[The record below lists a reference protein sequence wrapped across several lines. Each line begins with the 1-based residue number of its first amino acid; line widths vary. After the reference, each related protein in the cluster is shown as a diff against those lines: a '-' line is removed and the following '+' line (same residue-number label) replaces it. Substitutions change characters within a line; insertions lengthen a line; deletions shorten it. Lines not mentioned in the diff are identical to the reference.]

1 MSSVHTGESADIA
14 AGAPA
19 LTSPRQARLAEQG
32 AAAGLGAGRSRYLV
46 GAVCFAVTAVMLA
59 PLILSFF
66 ASIKSPAESS
76 QVPPNYL
83 PHTFSIANYDRIY
96 HFQAGLPTYLSNSVG
111 VAALTILFCLVLA
124 VPAGYGLARFKVPGK
139 EAWFILLLA
148 GMMIPYQALLTP
160 LYLMFSKLGL
170 ANTHLGL
177 AIIHTLLQLPFSVY
191 VMRHAFEAVPNELE
205 EAAVMD
211 GCNSFQ
217 VLWRVL
223 LPVVKAG
230 VVTVVLFAF
239 ITSWNEFLAALIF
252 MNKETRFTVPIW
264 TVSVRTGR
272 LGAVDWGALQASIVI
287 AILPCI
293 AVYVMLQRY
302 YVSGFTSGA
311 IK

>member
-1 MSSVHTGESADIA
+1 MSADIA
-14 AGAPA
+14 ADAPA
-19 LTSPRQARLAEQG
+19 TTQWGRTGEQSVAVG
-32 AAAGLGAGRSRYLV
+32 SGAGDRRYLI
-46 GAVCFAVTAVMLA
+46 GAVCFAVMALMLA
-59 PLILSFF
+59 PIVMSFF
-66 ASIKSPAESS
+66 TSIKSPSEAS
-76 QVPPNYL
+76 QSPPNYL
-83 PHTFSIANYDRIY
+83 PHTLSIANYDKIY
-96 HFQAGLPTYLSNSVG
+96 HFQAGLPTYLSNSIN
-111 VAALTILFCLVLA
+111 VAALTILFCLLLS

-139 EAWFILLLA
+139 EGWFLLLLA
-148 GMMIPYQALLTP
+148 GMMIPYQALLLP

-177 AIIHTLLQLPFSVY
+177 AIVHTLLQLPFSVY

-205 EAAVMD
+205 EAAVID

-252 MNKETRFTVPIW
+252 MNKETQFTIPIW

-272 LGAVDWGALQASIVI
+272 LGAVDWGALQASVI
-287 AILPCI
+287 IGILPCI
-293 AVYVMLQRY
+293 LVYVLLQKY
-302 YVSGFTSGA
+302 YVSGFLSGA
-311 IK
+311 VK